1 MLDSIAKDLLMGLSY
16 KVPKP
21 NLKVIKIIMFPTLQ
35 IDNIDTYQ
43 YPTLQIILI
52 DLKKTVYRIQGI
64 IQFNAHKSL
73 NFHQS
78 MCQLHVQRS
87 ADDCQY
93 CS

>member
-52 DLKKTVYRIQGI
+52 DLKKRVYKIQGM
-64 IQFNAHKSL
+64 
-73 NFHQS
+73 HQ
-78 MCQLHVQRS
+78 CHIEKT
-87 ADDCQY
+87 
-93 CS
+93 